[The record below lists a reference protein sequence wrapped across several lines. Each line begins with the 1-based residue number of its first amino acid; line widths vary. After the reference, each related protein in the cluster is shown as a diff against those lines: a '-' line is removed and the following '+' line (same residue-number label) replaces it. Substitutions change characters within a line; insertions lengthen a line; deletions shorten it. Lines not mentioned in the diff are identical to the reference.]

1 MPICCWKNPFLLV
14 FEREKLKFLARILP
28 EEKSSDGDE
37 RKRSENEDERK
48 KNHLLADKIQS
59 AKFPQVK
66 MMIAILKIEPFSNYY
81 FN

>member
-1 MPICCWKNPFLLV
+1 M
-14 FEREKLKFLARILP
+14 LP

-66 MMIAILKIEPFSNYY
+66 MMIAILEIEPFSNYY
-81 FN
+81 LILTHLKCDITTKQVN